1 MGKAQ
6 IDRQRHDVEAERRP
20 RFQPVRQR
28 RQRGAAATLAVT
40 GILLHPRDDRL
51 DLRQIDLVVAGGQRV
66 IVRVE
71 RGLAVGAAHRTRDH
85 HLVGLLRQQ
94 SSAALPP
101 EAALARA
108 FTFGPVGAIGFI
120 ALRGRHRG
128 VVRRLRRSTQLGLE
142 FGNPGLRAGDPEAIR
157 KLRASRDAT
166 YLNDILAQ
174 LDSWLP
180 TVRRMRPEQ
189 PWGDVVRVLNRD
201 TPLPWTVE
209 RLRRTVR
216 RLEAEGIVEPRL
228 LDRARRH
235 AGDDRLLRLVA
246 NIAFAAPDYT
256 LQQIASQLEV
266 IRERTP
272 RGGTR
277 WHPSSVK

>member
-6 IDRQRHDVEAERRP
+6 LDHPRYDGEAERGP

-66 IVRVE
+66 IVRME

-85 HLVGLLRQQ
+85 RLVGVLRQQ

-108 FTFGPVGAIGFI
+108 FTFGPVGAIGFL
-120 ALRGRHRG
+120 ALRGRHGG

-142 FGNPGLRAGDPEAIR
+142 LGNPRR
-157 KLRASRDAT
+157 Q
-166 YLNDILAQ
+166 YLNL
-174 LDSWLP
+174 
-180 TVRRMRPEQ
+180 RRQRLNLRPQ
-189 PWGDVVRVLNRD
+189 RSDQRVLFVMREAAEVGKLGH
-201 TPLPWTVE
+201 PKLESWPPWSRQWPFDPAAYIPSTGGDE
-209 RLRRTVR
+209 QIPFGRWEALTRYADDGRLAIDNNV
-216 RLEAEGIVEPRL
+216 
-228 LDRARRH
+228 
-235 AGDDRLLRLVA
+235 
-246 NIAFAAPDYT
+246 
-256 LQQIASQLEV
+256 
-266 IRERTP
+266 
-272 RGGTR
+272 
-277 WHPSSVK
+277 